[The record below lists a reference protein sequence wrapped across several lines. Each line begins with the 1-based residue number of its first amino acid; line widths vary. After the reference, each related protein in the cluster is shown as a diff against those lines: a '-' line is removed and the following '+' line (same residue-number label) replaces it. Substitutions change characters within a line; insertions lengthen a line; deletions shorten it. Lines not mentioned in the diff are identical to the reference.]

1 MCFEEIVE
9 GGIEKRGAD
18 VVRGIKEEQAVG
30 MLEDLEREEGVVSEL
45 ITALRLEVEDFVLSF
60 GEMEEVSAGPA
71 AEDVVAVTTS
81 KDILAFSAV
90 EGVVVASTAES
101 VVFARAAEEIS
112 A

>member
-30 MLEDLEREEGVVSEL
+30 MLEDLEREEGVVAEL
-45 ITALRLEVEDFVLSF
+45 ITALRMKVEDLVLSL
-60 GEMEEVSAGPA
+60 GEMEEVSTGSAQ
-71 AEDVVAVTTS
+71 EDIVAPPTVECVVS
-81 KDILAFSAV
+81 
-90 EGVVVASTAES
+90 ASTAKS
-101 VVFARAAEEIS
+101 VVFERAAEEIS

>member
-30 MLEDLEREEGVVSEL
+30 MLEDLEREEGVVAEL
-45 ITALRLEVEDFVLSF
+45 ITALRMKVEDLVLSL
-60 GEMEEVSAGPA
+60 GEMEEVSTGSAP
-71 AEDVVAVTTS
+71 EDVVAVTAS
-81 KDILAFSAV
+81 KDIVAPPAV
-90 EGVVVASTAES
+90 EGVVVASTAKS
-101 VVFARAAEEIS
+101 VVFERAAEEIS